1 MKIITNIAE
10 MKKISKDLKKSSRQI
25 SFIPTMGKL
34 HDGHLKL
41 IEEGKKY
48 GEVIVSIFVNP
59 VQFGPD
65 EDFENYPRDF
75 ENDAKILKD
84 LNIGYLFHPPA
95 DIIKNTA
102 TFLIN
107 PEYSNRLEGVFR
119 PTHFQGVLT
128 IVMKLF
134 CIINPDFAF
143 FGLKDYQQYILIKKM
158 VEDYFLDAR
167 VIPVPTV
174 REKCGLAMSS
184 RNAYLDEKDKKIAC
198 NFYRSLKKTA
208 DLFKAGEISGEKLT
222 VSAIKEL
229 IKSGFKIDY
238 AKIMNQGLNTEKQS
252 VDSGDI
258 LLAAARFKGVRLID
272 NIFFE

>member
-1 MKIITNIAE
+1 MKIITSIAE

-48 GEVIVSIFVNP
+48 GEVIASIFVNP

-65 EDFENYPRDF
+65 EDFDNYPRDF
-75 ENDAKILKD
+75 KNDVKTLKD

-119 PTHFQGVLT
+119 PAHFQGVLT

-158 VEDYFLDAR
+158 AEDYFLDAR
-167 VIPVPTV
+167 IIPVPTV

-198 NFYRSLKKTA
+198 NFYQSLKKTA

-229 IKSGFKIDY
+229 IKNGFKIDY
-238 AKIMNQGLNTEKQS
+238 AKIMDQELNIEKRT

-258 LLAAARFKGVRLID
+258 LLASARFKGVRLID

>member
-1 MKIITNIAE
+1 MNIITSIAE

-34 HDGHLKL
+34 HSGHLKL

-59 VQFGPD
+59 AQFGPD
-65 EDFENYPRDF
+65 EDFDNYPRDF
-75 ENDAKILKD
+75 ENDVKTLKD

-102 TFLIN
+102 TYLIN
-107 PEYSNRLEGVFR
+107 PEYSNRLEGIFR

-134 CIINPDFAF
+134 CIINPDFAL

-198 NFYRSLKKTA
+198 NFYQSLKKTA

-238 AKIMNQGLNTEKQS
+238 AKIMDQGLNTEKRT

>member
-1 MKIITNIAE
+1 

-238 AKIMNQGLNTEKQS
+238 AKIMNQGLNIEKQS

>member
-1 MKIITNIAE
+1 MKIITSIAE
-10 MKKISKDLKKSSRQI
+10 MKKISKDLKKSLKRI

-34 HDGHLKL
+34 HSGHLKL

-59 VQFGPD
+59 AQFGPD
-65 EDFENYPRDF
+65 EDFDNYPRDF
-75 ENDAKILKD
+75 ENDVKILKD
-84 LNIGYLFHPPA
+84 LNIGYLFHPAA
-95 DIIKNTA
+95 DIVKNTE
-102 TFLIN
+102 TFLID

-119 PTHFQGVLT
+119 PAHFQGVLT

-158 VEDYFLDAR
+158 VEDYFLDIE
-167 VIPVPTV
+167 VMPVPTV

-184 RNAYLDEKDKKIAC
+184 RNAYFNEDDKKIAC
-198 NFYRSLKKTA
+198 NFYKSLKKTA
-208 DLFKAGEISGEKLT
+208 DLFKAGETSGEKLT
-222 VSAIKEL
+222 VSTIKEL

-238 AKIMNQGLNTEKQS
+238 LKIMDKGLNIEKQS
-252 VDSGDI
+252 VEAGDI